1 MSVVNHAQ
9 AFFGRG
15 SGGTYAG
22 RPVELPPEDF
32 SDLDLDSMVPVSAAQ
47 RKRRA
52 RFTWLVATIVVV
64 LGLWSSV
71 LFALHALSK
80 DAPSKSAAPLVDDS
94 PHAKSSSVAA
104 AAPVMTVQDLSSEA
118 HSPPAV
124 APAPAKSAEQK
135 RLPSATAPV
144 VALEELPVETES
156 APAVAPALAKSTKQ
170 KPRAS
175 KQKSRRNAKASKST
189 KQKLRA
195 SKQKSRK
202 NANASVKRNWDKLP
216 PAP

>member
-1 MSVVNHAQ
+1 MPRSSNVSVVNHAQ

-64 LGLWSSV
+64 LGLGSSV
-71 LFALHALSK
+71 LFAQHALSD
-80 DAPSKSAAPLVDDS
+80 DAPSKSAAPLVADG

-104 AAPVMTVQDLSSEA
+104 APVVTVQDLSSEA

-124 APAPAKSAEQK
+124 APAPAKSTKQK
-135 RLPSATAPV
+135 LLPNAAASV
-144 VALEELPVETES
+144 VALEDLPLEAQS
-156 APAVAPALAKSTKQ
+156 PPAVAPDPA
-170 KPRAS
+170 
-175 KQKSRRNAKASKST
+175 KST

-195 SKQKSRK
+195 NKQKPRANKQKSRASK
-202 NANASVKRNWDKLP
+202 QKPRANAKASIKGSWDRLP